1 MSVAIVV
8 PTFNES
14 KNIKKLIGQIFSLH
28 KGVNLTVVDDNSPDG
43 TGKIVDFL
51 KKRNKNLVLISRKG
65 KGGRGSAVMEG
76 FKYAY
81 RNRNIKLFIEMDA
94 DFSHRPEEIKKLVE
108 KSKKFDVVIGSRY
121 LKDSAIYGWS
131 INRKVFSKLAN
142 FYCKIVLG
150 VPISDYTNGF
160 RGYSRRTAEK
170 LISANFKSKGYILLS
185 EIAYF
190 LHRQGYSFGEVP
202 TVFRN
207 RVRGKSNFSLSE
219 VKESLT
225 AIPRIKLNY

>member
-1 MSVAIVV
+1 MSVAIVI
-8 PTFNES
+8 PTYNEVN
-14 KNIKKLIGQIFSLH
+14 NIKKLIDQIFSIN
-28 KGVNLTVVDDNSPDG
+28 KNLNVIVVDDNSPDG
-43 TGKIVDFL
+43 TAKAVNVL
-51 KKRNKNLVLISRKG
+51 KKRHIKLSLIKRKG
-65 KGGRGSAVMEG
+65 KGGRGSAVVEG
-76 FKYAY
+76 FKHVYK
-81 RNRNIKLFIEMDA
+81 NRDIKLFIEMDA

-121 LKDSAIYGWS
+121 LKNSKIFGWS
-131 INRKVFSKLAN
+131 IGRKVFSKIAN
-142 FYCKIVLG
+142 LYCRLVLG

-160 RGYSRRTAEK
+160 RCYSKRTAKK

-219 VKESLT
+219 VKESLI